1 MPDISRTPLGGLG
14 YAFGGFAIFA
24 THDAVIKSLGM
35 SYSVFQIIFFAMLFA
50 FVPMAVV
57 MLADRQVDNFRPRH
71 PWLILLR
78 ATTSV
83 IAMASAFYAFTV
95 LPLAE
100 VYALLFAT
108 PLVITA
114 LSAVLLR
121 EPVRAQRWAAVLV
134 GLVGVLVV
142 LRPGVTVITT
152 GHIAALTAAV
162 MSALGSIIMRKIG
175 GEERTAV
182 MILYPMLSSILFM
195 GAALPFV
202 YVPMELGHL
211 GMAAS
216 VGLMSVLAQFCLIA
230 AYRAAPAAV
239 VAPTQYSQI
248 LWATVFG
255 ALFFAEFP
263 DTWVGIGASIVIASG
278 VFIVWRESRPQ
289 VSERNP
295 ILRNPNMRY
304 DAGVSPRPKHRRP
317 AKGAKEG
324 LRLTPK

>member
-1 MPDISRTPLGGLG
+1 MPDTTRTPLGGLG

-78 ATTSV
+78 AATSV

-114 LSAVLLR
+114 LSALLLG

-134 GLVGVLVV
+134 GLIGVIVV

-152 GHIAALTAAV
+152 GHVAALTAAF
-162 MSALGSIIMRKIG
+162 MSATGSIIMRKIG

-195 GAALPFV
+195 GAALPMV
-202 YVPMELGHL
+202 YVPMQLVDLGL
-211 GMAAS
+211 AAS

-263 DTWVGIGASIVIASG
+263 DIWVGIGASIVIASG

-304 DAGVSPRPKHRRP
+304 DAGVSPKPKHRRP
-317 AKGAKEG
+317 VEGAK
-324 LRLTPK
+324 

>member
-1 MPDISRTPLGGLG
+1 MIGTPRTPLGGLG
-14 YAFGGFAIFA
+14 YAFAGFAIFA

-57 MLADRQVDNFRPRH
+57 MLADRQVDNFHPRH

-114 LSAVLLR
+114 LSALLLG
-121 EPVRAQRWAAVLV
+121 ESVRAQRWAAVLV
-134 GLVGVLVV
+134 GLIGVIVV
-142 LRPGVTVITT
+142 LRPGLTVITS
-152 GHIAALTAAV
+152 GHIAALTAAF

-175 GEERTAV
+175 GKERTAV

-195 GAALPFV
+195 GAALPMV
-202 YVPMELGHL
+202 YVPMKLVDL

-216 VGLMSVLAQFCLIA
+216 VGLMSVLAQFGLIA

-248 LWATVFG
+248 LWATLFG
-255 ALFFAEFP
+255 ALFFSEFP
-263 DTWVGIGASIVIASG
+263 DIWVGVGASIVIASG

-304 DAGVSPRPKHRRP
+304 DAGVSPKPKHRRP
-317 AKGAKEG
+317 AGRGK
-324 LRLTPK
+324 